1 MLESEKF
8 AVAAHLHVQLRRK
21 TGRVTDVEWMMRNAE
36 YAREIIQLALNES
49 DAPDLHH
56 WARRLEAVLFP
67 PQPRRPSTPPG
78 ATNPAEAPAAPATPG
93 RYVGRLR

>member
-56 WARRLEAVLFP
+56 WARRLEAVLFSS
-67 PQPRRPSTPPG
+67 QPVPSRRTAAPSPG
-78 ATNPAEAPAAPATPG
+78 ADGAPAPASPG